1 MRTMLTRTRR
11 FVLAAFIAV
20 LPASMVMATEVWQ
33 TLPPMP
39 TRPAPAQEGYAAING
54 IELYYATYGSGPPV
68 LLLHGGLGNS
78 DYWGKLIP
86 VLASNHKVIVMDSR
100 GHGRSTRDAQPYSYD
115 LMASDVL
122 GLMDFLGISQ
132 ADIVGWSDGGIIG
145 LDIAMNHP
153 GRIGRLFAFGANST
167 LAGLKKG
174 FDTNPTFAAYI
185 ERAGQEYAQ
194 LSQTPTEYDDFLNQV
209 GAMWGSQPN
218 WSAADLA
225 RIKTPVMIADGEHDE
240 AIRRE
245 HTEELARQV
254 PGAELLILP
263 GVSHFAMLQ
272 DPALFNRAVVDFLAQ

>member
-1 MRTMLTRTRR
+1 MLQST
-11 FVLAAFIAV
+11 
-20 LPASMVMATEVWQ
+20 ASSST
-33 TLPPMP
+33 
-39 TRPAPAQEGYAAING
+39 TRPTAS
-54 IELYYATYGSGPPV
+54 GSPV

-86 VLASNHKVIVMDSR
+86 ALAGNHKVIVMDSR

-122 GLMDFLGISQ
+122 GLMDFLGIVK

-153 GRIGRLFAFGANST
+153 DRIGKLFAFGANST
-167 LAGLKKG
+167 LAGPQG
-174 FDTNPTFAAYI
+174 RVRQQPDISPPII
-185 ERAGQEYAQ
+185 ERAGKEYAQ

-209 GAMWGSQPN
+209 GGDVGLAAELVRRPIAPGSRRP
-218 WSAADLA
+218 S
-225 RIKTPVMIADGEHDE
+225 MIADGEHDE

-245 HTEELARQV
+245 HTEELAREV

-272 DPALFNRAVVDFLAQ
+272 DPALFNQAVVDFLAE